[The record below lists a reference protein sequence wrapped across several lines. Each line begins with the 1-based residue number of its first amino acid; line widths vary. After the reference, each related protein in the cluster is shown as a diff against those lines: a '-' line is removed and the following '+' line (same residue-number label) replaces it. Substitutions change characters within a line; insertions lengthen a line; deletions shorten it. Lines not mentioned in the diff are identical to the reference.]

1 MLIKALNEYYDILA
15 RNDKVCK
22 DGFSRQNITHMI
34 MLRKDGTI
42 SDIINVEQ
50 ESEPDSKGKTKLQ
63 PISVVL
69 PRLKTA
75 SAPWRAPHRGKARTR
90 RAQNGHTQGPYAS
103 RRCGGSCR
111 FAHLPPL
118 GSADA
123 PFQIPNQLNEYRRGP
138 SRLVQRS
145 LRAWYARSQ
154 AGYRFP
160 K

>member
-34 MLRKDGTI
+34 MLRKDGTV

-69 PRLKTA
+69 PERTQKPGIDGNMSNTDRYTFSDLIMTIRAVHIQLRTVRIRRRNRIKRLWTKT
-75 SAPWRAPHRGKARTR
+75 
-90 RAQNGHTQGPYAS
+90 
-103 RRCGGSCR
+103 
-111 FAHLPPL
+111 
-118 GSADA
+118 
-123 PFQIPNQLNEYRRGP
+123 LN
-138 SRLVQRS
+138 LQRV
-145 LRAWYARSQ
+145 
-154 AGYRFP
+154 
-160 K
+160 

>member
-69 PRLKTA
+69 PERTQKPGIDGNIVEHRPLYIFGLTTIRAVHIQLRTVRIRRRNRIKRLWTKT
-75 SAPWRAPHRGKARTR
+75 
-90 RAQNGHTQGPYAS
+90 
-103 RRCGGSCR
+103 
-111 FAHLPPL
+111 
-118 GSADA
+118 
-123 PFQIPNQLNEYRRGP
+123 LN
-138 SRLVQRS
+138 LQRV
-145 LRAWYARSQ
+145 
-154 AGYRFP
+154 
-160 K
+160 